1 MPLHIWTQRDYDS
14 MHKIYTKSQDGVGKS
29 APLAEKLLIFDSRWE
44 VKS

>member
-29 APLAEKLLIFDSRWE
+29 AQNLTTSREAIDIW
-44 VKS
+44 